1 MKKIEDMTEKEYRD
15 YIYSKANI
23 VKNKKDLD
31 TLLKEVIKSKDLD
44 YGKIVYAICG
54 AMIATCNYIN
64 NSEVGGI
71 TGFQAGFI
79 GWEMIKEYTITLNNQ
94 FGMKILNY
102 GNLLYPQYEEHFEKT
117 IDKDTWELLRKQ
129 AYKNMINTPDAHPNV
144 FNHWKSI
151 FLGEVPFGFIVK
163 ENKDE

>member
-1 MKKIEDMTEKEYRD
+1 MTEQEYKK
-15 YIYSKANI
+15 YIYDKANE

-31 TLLKEVIKSKDLD
+31 KLLREVIKSKDLD

-54 AMIATCNYIN
+54 CMIATCNYIN
-64 NSEVGGI
+64 RSEVGGI

-79 GWEMIKEYTITLNNQ
+79 GWEMIKEYTITFNNQ

-102 GNLLYPQYEEHFEKT
+102 GDLLYPQNEELFEKAL
-117 IDKDTWELLRKQ
+117 DKDTWEALRKK
-129 AYKNMINTPDAHPNV
+129 AYENMKDSPDAHPRV

-151 FLGEVPFGFIVK
+151 FQGEVPFGFVIR
-163 ENKDE
+163 ENTNESK